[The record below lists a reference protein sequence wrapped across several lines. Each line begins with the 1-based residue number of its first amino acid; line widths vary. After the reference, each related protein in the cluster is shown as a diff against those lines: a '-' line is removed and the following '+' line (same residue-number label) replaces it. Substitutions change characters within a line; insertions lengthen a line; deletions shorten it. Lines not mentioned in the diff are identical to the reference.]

1 MSLSRC
7 MHRLLGRFAQHI
19 NRRYGFCGHVFAD
32 RFWGRVCTDDADVL
46 SVLQYVH
53 LNPVRAGIVSDPELY
68 KWSSHVAYLG
78 LAFEPWVTTDLLSL
92 FSGDRNRAM
101 ESYARFIAE
110 WQMRGGPQR
119 TAALLV
125 GAH

>member
-1 MSLSRC
+1 M
-7 MHRLLGRFAQHI
+7 A
-19 NRRYGFCGHVFAD
+19 RRPRGSITNTF
-32 RFWGRVCTDDADVL
+32 
-46 SVLQYVH
+46 VH
-53 LNPVRAGIVSDPELY
+53 ATSTT
-68 KWSSHVAYLG
+68 YLG
-78 LAFEPWVTTDLLSL
+78 LAFEPWVTTDLLRL